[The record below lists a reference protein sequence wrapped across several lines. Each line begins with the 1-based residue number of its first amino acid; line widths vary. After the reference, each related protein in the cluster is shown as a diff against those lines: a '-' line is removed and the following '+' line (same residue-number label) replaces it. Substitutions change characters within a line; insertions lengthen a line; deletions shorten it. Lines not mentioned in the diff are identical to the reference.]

1 MAPCYDF
8 ELPAESTPSHYP
20 VGIYAIP
27 EISMVGKTEEGLL
40 KDRVSYA
47 VGLGRYPE
55 ITRGA
60 ILVNETG
67 LPEVLFHRD
76 THELIGVHAIGTGT
90 TELIHSGQAVLGMGG
105 GLSYFLTTGFNYPT
119 LADECYKVTAWRPI
133 SN

>member
-1 MAPCYDF
+1 MSSDTPLWAPRPLNRDDWP
-8 ELPAESTPSHYP
+8 PATPLSCLRNPPPSHYP

-27 EISMVGKTEEGLL
+27 EISMVRKTEEGLI
-40 KDRVSYA
+40 KDRFSYA

-67 LPEVLFHRD
+67 LPELLLHRD

-90 TELIHSGQAVLGMGG
+90 TE
-105 GLSYFLTTGFNYPT
+105 
-119 LADECYKVTAWRPI
+119 
-133 SN
+133 